1 MDGDYIKTLDY
12 EEKIVFLKIFC
23 AMVRADGVVD
33 AEEIKFLKMI
43 SKRYG
48 VDNSTIVD
56 IIKNTADIDYVAE
69 ARKITNRQ
77 HALQLVKELC
87 VLANIDQ
94 DLHDNDLDVVIDV
107 ARSMGIE
114 DDKII
119 LINRF
124 VLDSLILTKTGQIIL
139 EQNYE

>member
-1 MDGDYIKTLDY
+1 MDDDYIKTLDY

-23 AMVRADGVVD
+23 AMVRADGVID

-48 VDNSTIVD
+48 IDNSTIVD
-56 IIKNTADIDYVAE
+56 IIKNTADIDYVTE

-94 DLHDNDLDVVIDV
+94 NLHDNELDVVIDV

-119 LINRF
+119 LINRY
-124 VLDSLILTKTGQIIL
+124 VLDSLILTRTGQIIL
-139 EQNYE
+139 EENYE

>member
-94 DLHDNDLDVVIDV
+94 DLHDNELDVVIDV

>member
-1 MDGDYIKTLDY
+1 MDDDYIKTLDY

-23 AMVRADGVVD
+23 AMVRADGVID

-56 IIKNTADIDYVAE
+56 IIKNTAGIDYIVE

-94 DLHDNDLDVVIDV
+94 DLHDNELDVVIDV

-124 VLDSLILTKTGQIIL
+124 VLDSLILTRTGQIIL